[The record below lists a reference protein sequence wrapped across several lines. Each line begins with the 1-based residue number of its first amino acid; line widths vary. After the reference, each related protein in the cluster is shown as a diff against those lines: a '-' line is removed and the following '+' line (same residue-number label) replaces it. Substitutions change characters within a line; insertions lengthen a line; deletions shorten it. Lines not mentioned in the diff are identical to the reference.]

1 MEFKPN
7 SALLVIDML
16 NDFIKEGGALVVP
29 NAIRIVPGL
38 QKALESAREKN
49 VPVIY
54 ITDAHLPNDPE
65 FADWPPHSIQDSW
78 GGQVVDE
85 LAPQKNDYIIKKRRY
100 SAFFGTDL
108 ELLLRE
114 LSIVNLYLTGV
125 LTNICVYATALDARM
140 RGFNV
145 IVFKDLV
152 ASLSRETD
160 EFIFG
165 QLSDVLKAELL

>member
-1 MEFKPN
+1 MDFKPN

-16 NDFIKEGGALVVP
+16 NDFLKEGGALVVP
-29 NAIRIVPGL
+29 QALRIVPGL
-38 QKALESAREKN
+38 QKVVESAREKN
-49 VPVIY
+49 IPVIY

-65 FADWPPHSIQDSW
+65 FNDWPPHSIQGTW
-78 GGQVVDE
+78 GGQVIDE
-85 LAPQKNDYIIKKRRY
+85 LAPQEGDYVVKKRRY

-114 LSIVNLYLTGV
+114 LSISNLYLTGV

-145 IVFKDLV
+145 LVFKDLV
-152 ASLSRETD
+152 ASLSKETD

-165 QLSDVLKAELL
+165 QLTDVLKAELI